1 MFEREPVIGT
11 MSAQVSRI
19 LGTRIVG
26 GQYQPGDTLPIE
38 SDLCAQFGVS
48 RTTIR
53 EAIKSLAGKRL
64 IDVQPKVGT
73 RVLPFADWNLLDR
86 EVLTWRLQTQF
97 DAKIVEDIFEM
108 RLCFE
113 PRACYLAAENCSAE
127 DLRVITR
134 KFEKLKQTIQ
144 NRDEWQIAA
153 QAELDFH
160 ITVINL
166 SRNGMFV
173 TIGSAIKAAL
183 RVSSEVLLKN
193 AVLPE
198 DYLDLYG
205 KVLACLIDRQPA
217 AAEAAMSVLLQS
229 SRARVLPFAK
239 AAL

>member
-11 MSAQVSRI
+11 MSAQVARI

-205 KVLACLIDRQPA
+205 NVLARIIARQPSQ
-217 AAEAAMSVLLQS
+217 AEAAMSVLLQS

>member
-11 MSAQVSRI
+11 MSAQVARI

-205 KVLACLIDRQPA
+205 NVLARIIARQPA
-217 AAEAAMSVLLQS
+217 QAEAAMSVLLQS

>member
-11 MSAQVSRI
+11 MSAQVARI

-205 KVLACLIDRQPA
+205 NVLARIIAREPA
-217 AAEAAMSVLLQS
+217 QAEAAMSVLLQS